1 MTPAGE
7 ATWPLGRGPEA
18 ARARP
23 GRGPEAARARPGRG
37 PAPAI
42 GAVLAVEAL
51 ITALLLAAG
60 REVAVASGVLLA
72 GAAAIG
78 LLLFLLPPRDRSPVA
93 LLFATGLL
101 LRIAALVAIRAAFS
115 APANP
120 YAFLFRDSV
129 NYDAVGA
136 NIAEHW
142 RAGRPAR
149 IEYQTA
155 GFTIGYHY
163 AVACVYFLAGRAPL
177 VVQSLNVL
185 LSASL
190 VPLTF
195 LLGRDLAGRR
205 AGLTAALLMTAWPPT
220 IYWSVQLLKDVT
232 IAFLLLVSAL
242 SWVKFARRP
251 RFVLLISAVVPAA
264 PLIFLRTYMFLFW
277 TFGVAAGLFV
287 LARARGRSLLVVLAA
302 VAVVLAGVYGAL
314 EYSALRFRNIE
325 VWVAKLSAVGTMQG
339 SLFTGV
345 FYRSLGDVVAFY
357 PIGFARFLLTPL
369 PWKADLLFWPE
380 AIGSLLRYALLPFAA
395 AGLLRLLRR
404 ERVAVAPI
412 LMMGFLAVSLYA
424 AAFRGGGPRH
434 MTQLYPYFFVFA
446 AVGREHFRDWPLVV
460 AAGGIGFLGAA
471 LLLRL
476 AAGG

>member
-7 ATWPLGRGPEA
+7 STWPLGRGKA
-18 ARARP
+18 LARS
-23 GRGPEAARARPGRG
+23 GRH
-37 PAPAI
+37 PACAI
-42 GAVLAVEAL
+42 GVLLVAEAL
-51 ITALLLAAG
+51 FTGLLLASG
-60 REVAVASGVLLA
+60 RELAVAAGVLLA

-78 LLLFLLPPRDRSPVA
+78 MLLFLLPPRERDPVA
-93 LLFATGLL
+93 VLFATGLL
-101 LRIAALVAIRAAFS
+101 LRVAALLTIRAAFS
-115 APANP
+115 SPANP
-120 YAFLFRDSV
+120 HAFLFRDSV
-129 NYDAVGA
+129 SYDAVGA

-163 AVACVYFLAGRAPL
+163 AVAFVYFLVGRAPL
-177 VVQSLNVL
+177 VMQSLNLL

-195 LLGRDLAGRR
+195 VLGRCLAGRR
-205 AGLTAALLMTAWPPT
+205 AGLTAALLMAVWPPT
-220 IYWSVQLLKDVT
+220 IYWSVQLLKDVS

-242 SWVKFARRP
+242 SWVQFARRP
-251 RFVLLISAVVPAA
+251 RGLLLLLAVVLAA
-264 PLIFLRTYMFLFW
+264 PLILLRTYMFLFW
-277 TFGVAAGLFV
+277 TFGVAAGLFA
-287 LARARGRSLLVVLAA
+287 LARSRGRSLVAIIAALVV
-302 VAVVLAGVYGAL
+302 VVVGVYGAL
-314 EYSALRFRNIE
+314 EYSALRFRNVE

-339 SLFTGV
+339 SLTTGV
-345 FYRSLGDVVAFY
+345 FYRSLGDVLAFY
-357 PIGFARFLLTPL
+357 PLGFARFLLTPL

-395 AGLLRLLRR
+395 AGLLQLWRR
-404 ERVAVAPI
+404 ERVAVIPI
-412 LMMGFLAVSLYA
+412 LVMGFLAVSLYA

-446 AVGREHFRDWPLVV
+446 ALGREHFRDWPLVV
-460 AAGGIGFLGAA
+460 AAGGVGFLGVV
-471 LLLRL
+471 LLIRL

>member
-1 MTPAGE
+1 MTPAGR
-7 ATWPLGRGPEA
+7 ATWPLGPAPAE
-18 ARARP
+18 ARP
-23 GRGPEAARARPGRG
+23 GHG
-37 PAPAI
+37 PAGAI
-42 GAVLAVEAL
+42 GAVLAAEAVF
-51 ITALLLAAG
+51 TALLLGAG
-60 REVAVASGVLLA
+60 REVAAASGILLA
-72 GAAAIG
+72 GAAGIG
-78 LLLFLLPPRDRSPVA
+78 ILLFMLPARDRDQVA
-93 LLFATGLL
+93 VLFAAGLF
-101 LRIAALVAIRAAFS
+101 LRVAALITIRAAFS
-115 APANP
+115 SPANP
-120 YAFLFRDSV
+120 YAFLFRDSI

-163 AVACVYFLAGRAPL
+163 VVACVYFLAGRAPL
-177 VVQSLNVL
+177 VVQSLNLL

-205 AGLTAALLMTAWPPT
+205 VGLTAALFMAVWPPT
-220 IYWSVQLLKDVT
+220 IYWSVQLLKDIS

-242 SWVKFARRP
+242 SWVRFARHP
-251 RFVLLISAVVPAA
+251 RWLLLLCAVVPAT

-287 LARARGRSLLVVLAA
+287 LARARGRSLLAVLAA
-302 VAVVLAGVYGAL
+302 AAVVSAGVYGAL

-395 AGLLRLLRR
+395 AGLLHLLRKQ
-404 ERVAVAPI
+404 RVGVAPI
-412 LMMGFLAVSLYA
+412 LVMGFLAVSLYA

-446 AVGREHFRDWPLVV
+446 AAGREHLRDWPLVV